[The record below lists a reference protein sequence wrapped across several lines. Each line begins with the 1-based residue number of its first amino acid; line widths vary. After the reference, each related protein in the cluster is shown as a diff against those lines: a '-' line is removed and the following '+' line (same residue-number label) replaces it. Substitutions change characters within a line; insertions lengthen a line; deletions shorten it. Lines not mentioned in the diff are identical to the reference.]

1 MAVINAGSRF
11 ALKRAKSTPMYKLPK
26 NVRQSLNIDTMSESG
41 MGKLTPGQRNCLYD
55 RCYIFEEINYINKDI
70 SGKEYFLNQL
80 MGWLKTM
87 NVDFKIVLTNEYQ
100 SVDEFLEK
108 VRADKNRDRYREA
121 DQGIN
126 EWIGEK
132 LADSNPNVST
142 VRYLA
147 VSCRADT
154 VSEANIVLNAL
165 DTTISDMF
173 RSWHS
178 RIIRLDG
185 MERLKCL
192 HSLLRIGKKGEEEYI
207 SFPGTGDRDWKNDI
221 LPGTIRQ
228 HSNFLELDNIYMSV
242 LYGGRYRS
250 SLESDTFIRSFSN
263 LEFPSF
269 VTMDF
274 APVAADIIEDK
285 LVAAS
290 MNNERAISEEEEKK
304 RRNNTVSNGPSYP
317 RQRKKEEIEGYM
329 DQVGENDETGF
340 FMNFLVVV
348 TAEDEMTLAE
358 RVGQIQAIGTKEGA
372 VMETADYQQLKA
384 LMTALPFGGRQVD
397 YMRFF
402 LSSSIVAFQPYYAQ
416 DIIEP
421 GGFMYGLN
429 RTTKRLIIGNRKLL
443 MNPHGIIIGHSGSGK
458 SVIIKATEILQTL
471 LATDD
476 DILILD
482 PQNEFAGIVT
492 DNGGSYFDLTPKS
505 GIYLN
510 GFEVSEEV
518 FYAGHEVKEKF
529 IASQVKYAKSLLAAI
544 MSNIVFTQEHS
555 SIAGR
560 CARRM
565 FDNYFAG
572 KNFKKQPTL
581 KLLRMEIGKELEA
594 VKNEYDEKI
603 IRPIYNSLEEYTE
616 GSCDMLA
623 HPSTVKMNNRLIGFG
638 LKNVPEE
645 NWEAVMIT
653 IMHYTSARMEY
664 NQNLQR
670 ATHFIVDE
678 TQVVSKK
685 GTSADQLNT
694 AVATFRKFGGICT
707 MAMQNLTAALE
718 NDQLKELFSNCSY
731 KCFLDQGGVDAN
743 ALAEIQELSQTE
755 FNALASEEVGQGVM
769 VWGKKV
775 VLFDAKI
782 SKENTIY
789 PILSTN
795 FHEKAEKKV
804 KGRAEMRLKKGE
816 QNNQGAGK
824 EPDFRISDR
833 GEEIILSMAEITS
846 ITAKDVLTVLD
857 ISHEEAQKQLEYL
870 CSKGALE
877 KTDAEGRIRY
887 RKGV

>member
-1 MAVINAGSRF
+1 MAVINAGARF
-11 ALKRAKSTPMYKLPK
+11 ASKRARSAPMCRLPK
-26 NVRQSLNIDTMSESG
+26 NVRQALNIDTMSESG
-41 MGKLTPGQRNCLYD
+41 MGKLTPGKRNCLYD
-55 RCYIFEEINYINKDI
+55 RCYLFEEINYINKDI
-70 SGKEYFLNQL
+70 SAKEYFLNQL

-87 NVDFKIVLTNEYQ
+87 NVDFKLVVTNEYQ
-100 SVDEFLEK
+100 SMDEFLEK
-108 VRADKNRDRYREA
+108 VRADKNKDRYK
-121 DQGIN
+121 GIN
-126 EWIGEK
+126 RGMDEWIKEK
-132 LADSNPNVST
+132 LSDSNPNVT
-142 VRYLA
+142 TMRYLV

-154 VSEANIVLNAL
+154 VSEANIILNAL

-173 RSWHS
+173 RGWHS

-185 MERLKCL
+185 LERLKCL
-192 HSLLRIGKKGEEEYI
+192 HSLLRVGKKEEEEYI
-207 SFPGTGDRDWKNDI
+207 SFPGAGARDWKNDI

-228 HSNFLELDNIYMSV
+228 HSNFLELDNVYVSV
-242 LYGGRYRS
+242 LFGSRYRS
-250 SLESDTFIRSFSN
+250 SLDSDTLIRSFSN

-274 APVAADIIEDK
+274 APLPADVIEDK

-290 MNNERAISEEEEKK
+290 MNNERAISDEAEK
-304 RRNNTVSNGPSYP
+304 RSRNNTVSNGPSYP

-329 DQVGENDETGF
+329 DQVNENDETGF

-358 RVGQIQAIGTKEGA
+358 RVGQVQAAGTKEGV
-372 VMETADYQQLKA
+372 VMDTADYQQLKA

-402 LSSSIVAFQPYYAQ
+402 LASSVVAFQPYYAQ

-421 GGFMYGLN
+421 GGIVYGMN

-443 MNPHGIIIGHSGSGK
+443 MNPHGIIIGHTGSGK

-471 LATDD
+471 LAADD

-482 PQNEFAGIVT
+482 PQNEFSGIVA

-518 FYAGHEVKEKF
+518 FYSGKEVKEKF
-529 IASQVKYAKSLLAAI
+529 TAVQVKYANSLLAAI
-544 MSNIVFTQEHS
+544 MSNIVYTQEHS
-555 SIAGR
+555 SVVGR

-565 FDNYFAG
+565 FDNYFSG

-581 KLLRMEIGKELEA
+581 KTLRAEIGDELNT
-594 VKNEYDEKI
+594 VNNEYDKKI

-616 GSCDMLA
+616 GACDMLA

-638 LKNVPEE
+638 LKDVPEG

-664 NQNLQR
+664 NQKVRR

-755 FNALASEEVGQGVM
+755 FNALASDEAGQGVM

-775 VLFDAKI
+775 VLFDARI
-782 SKENTIY
+782 SKENTLY
-789 PILSTN
+789 PVLSTN
-795 FHEKAEKKV
+795 FHENAEKKM
-804 KGRAEMRLKKGE
+804 KGRAEVRLKKE
-816 QNNQGAGK
+816 DTANQEGRK
-824 EPDFRISDR
+824 ELDFRISDR

-857 ISHEEAQKQLEYL
+857 ISLEEAQKQLEYL

-877 KTDAEGRIRY
+877 KTDADGRIRY